1 MVKAILVGQPNVGK
15 SSLINA
21 VSGAKLHVGN
31 FTGVTVDY
39 KEIRFTR
46 QNEEIC
52 MVDLPGL
59 YTLDAYS
66 PEEIVSKDYI
76 QNEKYDVIVNVIE
89 ANSIARG
96 LNLTLELLELG
107 KKMIVAINIIDEV
120 EHNGGHIDCEG
131 ISKMLGCPV
140 IGVSAKTREGIDKL
154 EKKLQEMTHMG
165 QPAPKPHYEVS
176 NIATGRSILANQI
189 VKINTKGIIPHKTT
203 EKIDNLLMHSLLGLP
218 IFLGIMWALFMITFT
233 LGGYPQDY
241 INDGFTFLSD
251 SLKSAFPDGGN
262 FVGIFTDGIIPA
274 VGAVI
279 GFLPNILIL
288 FLGIDLLE
296 QTGYMS
302 RAAFLLDGTLKRF
315 GLHGKAFIP
324 LITGLGCSIPAYMA
338 TRTLQNPIDKIV
350 TMLVIGFFSCS
361 ARLPIYVLLLGTFF
375 SPTAAGNLLFLIYFG
390 GALLAFV
397 VAKILRLALF
407 SGESEPFAL
416 EMPRYRMPN
425 FKVVL
430 LDVYSKGKMFA
441 KKAGTFI
448 AGAAFLIWFLSA
460 YPAVDD
466 ENMSDAQKLEQSY
479 IGQIGQAIEPIFKP
493 MGFSWQMSVATINAL
508 AAKEVAVSTLA
519 TLYSV
524 GEEDENGL
532 RSAIQKN
539 ISFASAMAF
548 LVIVMIYSPCIAA
561 ISTFFQEVREWK
573 YRAIYLI
580 FPNILAWV
588 LGFITYRILI

>member
-1 MVKAILVGQPNVGK
+1 MIKVVLAGQPNVGK

-21 VSGAKLHVGN
+21 ISGAKLHVGN

-39 KEIRFTR
+39 KEIHFNR
-46 QNEEIC
+46 QNEDIC
-52 MVDLPGL
+52 IVDLPGL

-66 PEEIVSKDYI
+66 PDEVVSKNYI
-76 QNEKYDVIVNVIE
+76 ENEKYDIIVNVIE
-89 ANSIARG
+89 GNSIARG

-120 EHNGGHIDCEG
+120 EKNGGHIDCDG

-140 IGVSAKTREGIDKL
+140 IGVSAKTKVGIEKL
-154 EKKLQEMTHMG
+154 EQKILEMSSFG
-165 QPAPKPHYEVS
+165 QPAPKPHYEAVDKV
-176 NIATGRSILANQI
+176 TGRSILANKI
-189 VKINTKGIIPHKTT
+189 VKHNTTGIVPHKLT
-203 EKIDNLLMHSLLGLP
+203 EKIDNALMHPLLGLP
-218 IFLGIMWALFMITFT
+218 IFLGIMWALFWITFT
-233 LGGYPQDY
+233 IGAFPQDA
-241 INDGFTFLSD
+241 IEASFAFLSD
-251 SLKSAFPDGGN
+251 SLKENFPDGGN
-262 FVGIFTDGIIPA
+262 FVGVFADGVIPA

-302 RAAFLLDGTLKRF
+302 RAAFLLDGVMKKF

-338 TRTLQNPIDKIV
+338 TRTLQNPIDKAI

-361 ARLPIYVLLLGTFF
+361 ARLPVYVLLLGTFF
-375 SPTAAGNLLFLIYFG
+375 EPTVAGNLLFLIYFG
-390 GALLAFV
+390 GAILAFI
-397 VAKILRLALF
+397 VAKAFRLALF
-407 SGESEPFAL
+407 SNESEPFAL

-425 FKVVL
+425 FKVVA
-430 LDVYSKGKMFA
+430 LDVYSKGKMFI
-441 KKAGTFI
+441 KKAGTMI

-460 YPAVDD
+460 YPTIED
-466 ENMSDAQKLEQSY
+466 ENMSDADKLELSY
-479 IGQIGQAIEPIFKP
+479 IGQIGKTIEPIFAP
-493 MGFSWQMSVATINAL
+493 MGFNWQMSVATINAL

-524 GEEDENGL
+524 GEEDEDNL
-532 RSAIQKN
+532 KAAIQKN

-548 LVIVMIYSPCIAA
+548 IVLVMVYSPCIAA
-561 ISTFFQEVREWK
+561 MTVFFQEIKEWK
-573 YRAIYLI
+573 YRLIYLL

-588 LGFITYRILI
+588 LGFITYRIFV